1 MDFSREIEPDASV
14 AGAFVFWDLFFYP
27 HPLQPPKKKK
37 KSFSLVLMCHP
48 LTSPVSPASKSE
60 QTSAAPTDNDG
71 LILKDK

>member
-14 AGAFVFWDLFFYP
+14 AGAFVFWGLFFC
-27 HPLQPPKKKK
+27 PPFTHLKKK

-48 LTSPVSPASKSE
+48 LTSPVYPASKSE

-71 LILKDK
+71 LILKDE